1 LDPVHAALHDSDT
14 LEVTTCLEDTR
25 VALLA
30 ELDKWRDS
38 ADEPPFFWLN
48 GLAGTGKSTIARTFC
63 HRVASNDAA
72 PVLLASFFISR
83 QSADRRSAVNI
94 VHTIAYQLA
103 LRSEGIRL
111 AICRAM
117 RDQADLLR
125 RPLREQVSKL
135 VAVPLVEL
143 QSADLFLIVIDA
155 LDECDKDAKGREG
168 GELIPLLCAAFYSA
182 TSSVKLLVTSRLE
195 STIRTIFEE
204 VRQATSAQVV
214 LKLHDID
221 HDVVRGDLRR
231 YLVHSLRV
239 VAARVPDMQDSD
251 WPSDADID
259 TLLNRAGVLFIWAAT
274 IVRFVDSKSFDP
286 RERLHDVLTA
296 TKSDSASPYWRL
308 DRLYLQVLNQ
318 AVDVGDGP
326 RQDRDALVQR
336 LHTIVGTVILLQR
349 QLPPDAL
356 AALIGLG
363 RHEVKAMLECL
374 SSILVVNGDEPVR
387 ALHPSFADFLTDS
400 SRCNDQ
406 GFFVP
411 ESAHH
416 ADTAVRCLS
425 VLNGRLRRDICSLE
439 EEVKVIRGTRSF
451 DDRVARCIQPE
462 LAYACCYWFDH
473 LEKCVETTIVLGEL
487 ETFARTHILH
497 WLECMSILDEMETAV
512 SGVSRALKWCQVSF
526 SLSCNREHRIPLMLG
541 AGACTGGEHNF

>member
-1 LDPVHAALHDSDT
+1 M
-14 LEVTTCLEDTR
+14 EVSTCLEDTR

-30 ELDKWRDS
+30 KLDEWRASPDS
-38 ADEPPFFWLN
+38 APFFWLN

-63 HRVASNDAA
+63 QRVASSGAA

-103 LRSEGIRL
+103 LRSEGLRL

-143 QSADLFLIVIDA
+143 QPTDPFLIVIDA

-195 STIRTIFEE
+195 STIRTTFEE
-204 VRQATSAQVV
+204 VKQATSAQVV

-221 HDVVRGDLRR
+221 YDVVRGDLRR

-259 TLLNRAGVLFIWAAT
+259 ILLNRAGVLFIWAAT
-274 IVRFVDSKSFDP
+274 IVRFVDSEIFDP
-286 RERLHDVLTA
+286 RRRLHDVLTA

-308 DRLYLQVLNQ
+308 DQLYLQVLNQ
-318 AVDVGDGP
+318 AVNVGDGP

-336 LHTIVGTVILLQR
+336 LRTIVGTVILLQR

-363 RHEVKAMLECL
+363 RHEVKAMLERL
-374 SSILVVNGDEPVR
+374 SSVLVVNGDEPVR

-400 SRCNDQ
+400 SRCNDS
-406 GFFVP
+406 GFFVS

-416 ADTAVRCLS
+416 ANTAVRCLS
-425 VLNGRLRRDICSLE
+425 VLNGRLRRDICSLKDE
-439 EEVKVIRGTRSF
+439 IFYHRGTPSF
-451 DDRVARCIQPE
+451 EEWVARCIPTE
-462 LAYACCYWFDH
+462 LDYACCYWFDH
-473 LEKCVETTIVLGEL
+473 LGKSVEVATVLGKL

-512 SGVSRALKWCQVSF
+512 FGVTRALKWCQVSF
-526 SLSCNREHRIPLMLG
+526 NLSCNRKHRIPLMLD
-541 AGACTGGEHNF
+541 AGARKGGERNF